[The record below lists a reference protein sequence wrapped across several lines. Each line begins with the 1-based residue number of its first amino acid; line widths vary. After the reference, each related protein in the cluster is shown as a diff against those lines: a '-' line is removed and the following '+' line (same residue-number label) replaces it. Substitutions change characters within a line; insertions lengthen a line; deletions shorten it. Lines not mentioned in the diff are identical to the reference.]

1 MTYKRIFLVF
11 SLLALL
17 LLVSACGPSNTV
29 RLLPMKP
36 AASVL
41 PTPSASTIA
50 VVKFTDKRVDTSS
63 LGLRRDKSYFTTMDD
78 TADWVSKAIAD
89 RLSASGFQVSYTMNA
104 SSAKRAAPDYILNG
118 SIDQLE
124 VRETSATSF
133 EAKIRVNYVSANKDK
148 VILRQ
153 PLMAAGSTT
162 TFPNNSAVEK
172 LLAETLKDIVEP
184 MNEKIST
191 IVQH

>member
-124 VRETSATSF
+124 VRETSARF
-133 EAKIRVNYVSANKDK
+133 A
-148 VILRQ
+148 
-153 PLMAAGSTT
+153 
-162 TFPNNSAVEK
+162 
-172 LLAETLKDIVEP
+172 
-184 MNEKIST
+184 
-191 IVQH
+191 

>member
-1 MTYKRIFLVF
+1 MTSKRIFFLPC
-11 SLLALL
+11 LLALL
-17 LLVSACGPSNTV
+17 LMISACGPSNTV

-41 PTPSASTIA
+41 PAPSASTIA
-50 VVKFTDKRVDTSS
+50 VVKFSDKRTDTAS
-63 LGLRRDKSYFTTMDD
+63 LGLRRDNSYFTTMDD
-78 TADWVSKAIAD
+78 TAEWVSKAIAD
-89 RLSASGFQVSYTMNA
+89 RLSASGFQVSYTLNA

-118 SIDQLE
+118 SIEQLE

-133 EAKIRVNYVSANKDK
+133 EAKIRVNYVLANKDR
-148 VILRQ
+148 VVARQ

-162 TFPNNSAVEK
+162 TFPNNSAVEQ
-172 LLAETLKDIVEP
+172 LLAETLKDVIEP
-184 MNEKIST
+184 MNEKITS